1 MKIQAQNYKN
11 TDIYK
16 KATPEIKEEIKAYK
30 EKYNLNNDYL
40 YYALRLY
47 DLKHID
53 PLIVRKASSGAQL
66 ALILTA
72 ISFIAV
78 SANKVDKIILFINAI
93 LFLAFLIIY
102 LGGFSNQFQNEKRA
116 LRKLLKKEKVKEE
129 FITKAELKTKNDEE
143 DD

>member
-1 MKIQAQNYKN
+1 MNIVAQNYKN

-16 KATPEIKEEIKAYK
+16 KSTPEIKEEIKAYK
-30 EKYNLNNDYL
+30 EKYNLDNDYL

-53 PLIVRKASSGAQL
+53 PAIVRKASSGAQF

-72 ISFIAV
+72 LSFIAV
-78 SANKVDKIILFINAI
+78 SANKVDKTILLINAL
-93 LFLAFLIIY
+93 LFLAFLVIY
-102 LGGFSNQFQNEKRA
+102 LGGYSNQFQNEKRA
-116 LRKLLKKEKVKEE
+116 LRKLLRKQKVREE
-129 FITKAELKTKNDEE
+129 FITKAELQAKKAEE

>member
-40 YYALRLY
+40 YYDLRLY
-47 DLKHID
+47 DLINID
-53 PLIVRKASSGAQL
+53 PVIVRKASSGAQL